1 MLRCTKHIKIW
12 LVSMVVLV
20 SNLAI
25 AQSAL
30 QSGTWVQV
38 SVTESGVYKITYEDL
53 VNWGFSDISSV
64 TIVGNGAGELSLINS
79 ESLPDTLHP
88 VAVFMEKGADNVFNS
103 GDYVLFYGQSPHV
116 WNYDSET
123 KQFSHVTHTYSEK
136 NYYFV
141 TVNSSLQKGMTTAEN
156 SSSATKTI
164 SSYDCLQAYEQN
176 LVAPLQTGRNRFES
190 ISSSKSISFD
200 FPHILAENP
209 VEITV
214 AMAGRH
220 SSAATATV
228 SANGTAVGNIS
239 FSAATTNKPYARYVS
254 QKFSYSAS
262 SSSVSLNI
270 ALNYSGANSRGYL
283 DFCTLHARCGLQ
295 VDGNAQ
301 LIFRDIASI
310 EEGKSGSF
318 EIASSEKKSVW
329 DITNPENP
337 KIVPTTFTSNITR
350 FSASVNELHEYVAF
364 SNSFRSVTY
373 EKRVENQD
381 ILSDY
386 NVDMII
392 VANDVFYDYAQEI
405 ADLHAKTDNLKTI
418 VVSQEAICTEFSA
431 GRRDIAAIRNFLR
444 YVYERGN
451 KTLRYVLLFG
461 DGIYT
466 NESVELNGSQIFTF
480 QTKESLDE
488 DGSICSDDFF
498 ALLGAGD
505 GVTAKDSFI
514 GEIDVAIGRFPVAT
528 KQQANA
534 LTYKT
539 IQYATNPSYRGNWQ
553 TNLCFLADDADEGQ
567 TMHMEDANALCDD
580 INASYPQYNIDKIF
594 ADAYEEVRSG
604 AGERYPDVNLA
615 IHNSLQ
621 KGCLIFHYSGHGN
634 ETRMMAEYA
643 IDAAMIDSWNN
654 KEKLPFFITAAC
666 NIAHFDYDGSSLG
679 EKLLVK
685 GDGGGIGIIGATRY
699 SYASS
704 NYTLCDNIYQMI
716 FSRDAEN
723 RIRTIGEA
731 FQLAKEKTKNE
742 IYQNKRVYILLAD
755 PALRLAI
762 PEYSVALD
770 SINGEE
776 SVTFSSPIKAL
787 STMRVS
793 GHITDFG
800 GTEQNDFN
808 GTLYVKLFDKSQ
820 SISTLGNDGNV
831 PLVFDSYSNIL
842 FQGLASVKNGLF
854 SFDIKIPQDIYYYD
868 GNGKLSIFAANDSLQ
883 AAGVY
888 LNLLINGSETTA
900 DDDFTGPNITLSF
913 DNKKFEDGAMTH
925 QNPRLTVSVTDSSG
939 VNVSNASFGH
949 GITLTIDDDEA
960 NQILLN
966 EFFYADLN
974 TFVSGSLQYQLEN
987 LEEGEHTLTI
997 SVSDAYNNVTE
1008 ETIQFYV
1015 VNSQNV
1021 TLKNLYNYPNPMS
1034 DKTYF
1039 HFEHNQAGSETS
1051 VIVRIYDRNGELV
1064 RTIVADGSLV
1074 GFSED
1079 ALSWD
1084 GTSKGGKTMPTGIYP
1099 YTIEIKTIQGTVLRG
1114 EKKIMLVR

>member
-1 MLRCTKHIKIW
+1 MAL
-12 LVSMVVLV
+12 LVSHLV
-20 SNLAI
+20 FS
-25 AQSAL
+25 QSAL

-53 VNWGFSDISSV
+53 LSWGFSDISSV

-88 VAVFMEKGADNVFNS
+88 IGIFMEKGADNVFNS
-103 GDYVLFYGQSPHV
+103 GDYVLFYGQSPNV
-116 WNYDSET
+116 WNYDSGK
-123 KQFSHVTHTYSEK
+123 KQFSHSTHTYSDK

-141 TVNSSLQKGMTTAEN
+141 TVNSSLQNAITIKEISG
-156 SSSATKTI
+156 SATKTI
-164 SSYDCLQAYEQN
+164 TSYDCLQAYEQN
-176 LVAPLQTGRNRFES
+176 VVAPLQTGRNRFES

-200 FPHILAENP
+200 FPHILTENP

-220 SSAATATV
+220 SSAATTNV

-295 VDGNAQ
+295 VDGNSQ
-301 LIFRDIASI
+301 LIFRDTASI
-310 EEGKSGSF
+310 SASQFGSF
-318 EIASSEKKSVW
+318 EITSSEKKSVW
-329 DITNPENP
+329 DITNTENP
-337 KIVPTTFTSNITR
+337 QIVPTSFSNNKTR
-350 FSASVNELHEYVAF
+350 FVASVNEFHEYVAF
-364 SNSFRSVTY
+364 SSAFKTVSY

-392 VANDVFYDYAQEI
+392 VANDVFYDYAQQI
-405 ADLHAKTDNLKTI
+405 ADLHAKIDNLKTI
-418 VVSQEAICTEFSA
+418 VVSQEKICTEFSA
-431 GRRDIAAIRNFLR
+431 GRKDVTALRNYFR
-444 YVYERGN
+444 YVYEKSNN
-451 KTLRYVLLFG
+451 KLQYVLLFG

-466 NESVELNGSQIFTF
+466 NESIELNGNQIFTF
-480 QTKESLDE
+480 QTKASLDE
-488 DGSICSDDFF
+488 DESACSDDFF
-498 ALLGAGD
+498 SLLDSGE
-505 GVTAKDSFI
+505 GVTVSDSFI
-514 GEIDVAIGRFPVAT
+514 GDNDIAVGRFPVAT
-528 KQQANA
+528 KAQAQA
-534 LTYKT
+534 LTEKT
-539 IQYATNPSYRGNWQ
+539 IQYSINPSYRGNWQ

-567 TMHMEDANALCDD
+567 TTHMEDANALCDD
-580 INASYPQYNIDKIF
+580 ISALYPQYNIDKIY

-643 IDAAMIDSWNN
+643 IDAAMVDSWNN

-679 EKLLVK
+679 EKLLIK
-685 GDGGGIGIIGATRY
+685 NNGGGIGIIGATRY

-704 NYTLCDNIYQMI
+704 NYVLCDNIYKMI
-716 FSRDAEN
+716 FSRDEKN
-723 RIRTIGEA
+723 QIRTIGEA
-731 FQLAKEKTKNE
+731 FRVAKNMTKND
-742 IYQNKRVYILLAD
+742 YAQNKRVYILLAD

-762 PEYSVALD
+762 PEYSVVMD

-776 SVTFSSPIKAL
+776 SATFSSPIKAL

-793 GHITDFG
+793 GHITDLG

-820 SISTLGNDGNV
+820 SISTLGNDGNA

-925 QNPRLTVSVTDSSG
+925 QNPRLTVSVVDSSG

-1021 TLKNLYNYPNPMS
+1021 TLKNIYNYPNPMS

-1051 VIVRIYDRNGELV
+1051 VVVRIYDRNGELV

-1084 GTSKGGKTMPTGIYP
+1084 GTSKGGNPMPTGIYP
-1099 YTIEIKTIQGTVLRG
+1099 YTIEIKTSNGDVLRG